1 MFFWFLTTQ
10 KYNYS
15 AKYQQCKTTFCQFYI
30 NLHHDSATFA
40 HKNSRKLRPILLFF
54 VNLHAQKLYRH
65 TLEISRSEIPLHEM
79 KILKSFFM
87 ALVACSL
94 AATTSEARTPKEKQ
108 EKGPQVVTIYG
119 FGITQTLTDSV
130 VYMSAI
136 TPVNGAKILSH
147 GMLEYRQHYS
157 DQLKNYVENTFGI
170 QHLTSAY
177 FFSTNR
183 KKVEKKYIKVQE
195 KLMKHS
201 VANLTIKSISAE
213 NFHYKVPVIVQA
225 DDADF

>member
-1 MFFWFLTTQ
+1 
-10 KYNYS
+10 
-15 AKYQQCKTTFCQFYI
+15 
-30 NLHHDSATFA
+30 
-40 HKNSRKLRPILLFF
+40 
-54 VNLHAQKLYRH
+54 
-65 TLEISRSEIPLHEM
+65 M
-79 KILKSFFM
+79 KILKSLFM

-225 DDADF
+225 DDSDF